1 MNLRRTTI
9 LVVFATFL
17 LLALVLSLSLQGLL
31 RDHFQYEEN
40 QQNLL
45 NIERVRIAF
54 ENNYLVLNYLVND
67 WSNWND
73 TYQFVQN
80 ADPIYIQNNL
90 VQSTFTDLDVNV
102 ILILDRDGS
111 TLYAGAYDFQE
122 DAFVRIPPS
131 LYAYLHN
138 DDSSLNFR
146 ETHKNLI
153 MVDGKPLLLVSSPI
167 LTSDGEGPARGALFM
182 GRYFGQKELQLLAE
196 QVQLPV
202 EAANFSE
209 VKLGSDFEQAKRFFE
224 ANEESVFSLPL
235 TETSLAGYLLLR
247 DVTQTP
253 ALILRIEQARTLAR
267 NATLVMRYLVI
278 SQVIT
283 SLLFAIIFFVL
294 IERTVLSRVLRLS
307 REVQDIAAH
316 PQNTIR
322 VTENNQDELGTLSNH
337 INLMLI
343 ALENTREE
351 LNNRYEE
358 VQTSRERLQELSHK
372 LLQVHEEERR
382 WLARELHDEIGQYL
396 TALKLRLDQ
405 NNLVVTD
412 GVPQLQQAQTL
423 VNELIHKV
431 RQISLDLRPSILDD
445 LGLLPALEWYLDRY
459 RQQTA
464 IQVQFTH
471 QGLARQRFSP
481 ETELTVFRVI
491 QESLT
496 NVARHAKTD
505 FAMVTVEAR
514 GQVLEFSIEDC
525 GLGFDVSEK
534 TFNSNGLVGMTERV
548 VLLQGKLIIDSKPG
562 KGTRIAVKLPLDL
575 EK

>member
-1 MNLRRTTI
+1 LNLRRTTI

-17 LLALVLSLSLQGLL
+17 LLALVLSLSLQSLL

-45 NIERVRIAF
+45 NVERVRIAF
-54 ENNYLVLNYLVND
+54 ENNYLVLNYLADD

-80 ADPIYIQNNL
+80 ANPAYIQNNL
-90 VQSTFTDLDVNV
+90 VESTFTDLDVNV
-102 ILILDRDGS
+102 IIILDRDGA
-111 TLYAGAYDFQE
+111 TVYAGAYDLQE
-122 DAFVRIPPS
+122 GDFVRIPPS
-131 LYAYLHN
+131 FYTYLQN
-138 DDSSLNFR
+138 DRSSMDFL
-146 ETHKNLI
+146 KNHQDLV

-167 LTSDGEGPARGALFM
+167 LTSDGEGPVQGALFM
-182 GRYFGQKELQLLAE
+182 GRYFGRQELQLLAE

-202 EAANFSE
+202 EAVNFSE
-209 VKLGSDFEQAKRFFE
+209 VKPGSDFEQAQRFFE
-224 ANEESVFSLPL
+224 TNKESVFSLPL
-235 TETSLAGYLLLR
+235 TEASLAGYLLLR

-337 INLMLI
+337 INLMLT
-343 ALENTREE
+343 ALENAREE

-358 VQTSRERLQELSHK
+358 VQTSRVRLQELSHK

-405 NNLVVTD
+405 NHLVVTD
-412 GVPQLQQAQTL
+412 GAPQLQQAQTL

-431 RQISLDLRPSILDD
+431 RQISLDLRPNILDD

-471 QGLARQRFSP
+471 QGLAQQRFSP

-496 NVARHAKTD
+496 NVARHARTD
-505 FAMVTVEAR
+505 FVMVSVDAR
-514 GQVLEFSIEDC
+514 GQMLEFSIEDN

-548 VLLQGKLIIDSKPG
+548 VLLQGKLTIDSKPG